1 MLLLCFYWELH
12 LSDTWLHLNGMLKRE
27 FDLSTVRQLCRRL
40 ELVVTQKV
48 LSFTRYIGFL
58 DNSQCSLL
66 VWNYCMLQFPN
77 NHDSVFF
84 VFLTFCAIDFSLS
97 PFWKSHKSLTSKVNE
112 NSILIKLFS
121 AFKQFQI
128 CSWLSEPLCNGLERM
143 MNFLRY
149 CEITH
154 LSADPYWRLWT
165 IAYRDL
171 LRLHIEHEQ

>member
-1 MLLLCFYWELH
+1 
-12 LSDTWLHLNGMLKRE
+12 MLKRG

-40 ELVVTQKV
+40 KLVVTQKV

-66 VWNYCMLQFPN
+66 VWNYCMLQCPN
-77 NHDSVFF
+77 NHFIYHLIIILSQT
-84 VFLTFCAIDFSLS
+84 FLCFLLWLCAIDFSLS
-97 PFWKSHKSLTSKVNE
+97 PFWKSHKSLTSKVKE

-128 CSWLSEPLCNGLERM
+128 CCWLSEPLCNGLERM
-143 MNFLRY
+143 MNFLHY

-171 LRLHIEHEQ
+171 LRLLIEHGQ